1 MRMYDIIDKKK
12 RGQELTEQEIQYVI
26 EGYVKEEIPDYQVAA
41 WLMAIFFHG
50 LSDHELVKMT
60 EYMAKSGDMVDLSK
74 IQGIKVD
81 KHSTGGVGDKTTLV
95 IAPIVAACG
104 GKVAKMSG
112 RGLGFTGGTIDKLES
127 IPGFRTAIDDK
138 EFYDIVNRTGLAV
151 IGQSGEIAP
160 ADKKLYALRDVT
172 ATVDSIPLIAREL
185 FSLSNEYKNEL
196 LVAQTFV
203 YNKAREDVGSGKNFN
218 NKYLKNKR
226 VRYLYEYDDRA
237 NLIICRVLEDMYKK
251 EIKDN
256 EEFDRLIYKAA
267 FDLNG
272 NMVTSMN
279 LYLSDDT
286 YGSGE
291 DYRLHDTYSFSYSSG
306 LLTKVSCKTLNLE
319 YQYSGENVISVRY
332 TDGERTYEYN
342 SDGFLKRIDFGNG
355 EYMEIKY
362 EAGHGDFHLFTPL
375 IENSF
380 NLPSIL

>member
-1 MRMYDIIDKKK
+1 MLLGAGLFACSDSDDDLDVNDSPKNKFR
-12 RGQELTEQEIQYVI
+12 
-26 EGYVKEEIPDYQVAA
+26 VKEITGKNAHWGEYVMNMVYYEETLDSVVVR
-41 WLMAIFFHG
+41 
-50 LSDHELVKMT
+50 DH
-60 EYMAKSGDMVDLSK
+60 AN
-74 IQGIKVD
+74 
-81 KHSTGGVGDKTTLV
+81 
-95 IAPIVAACG
+95 
-104 GKVAKMSG
+104 
-112 RGLGFTGGTIDKLES
+112 DKLAVMTS
-127 IPGFRTAIDDK
+127 SGTD
-138 EFYDIVNRTGLAV
+138 NGLKYSLNDYGSLA
-151 IGQSGEIAP
+151 
-160 ADKKLYALRDVT
+160 K
-172 ATVDSIPLIAREL
+172 DSIPLIAREL
-185 FSLSNEYKNEL
+185 FSLSNEYKNEI

-237 NLIICRVLEDMYKK
+237 NLIICRVLEDTYKK

>member
-1 MRMYDIIDKKK
+1 MLLGAGLFACSDSDDDLDVKDSPKNKFR
-12 RGQELTEQEIQYVI
+12 
-26 EGYVKEEIPDYQVAA
+26 VKEITGRNAHWGEYVMNMVYYEETLDSVVVR
-41 WLMAIFFHG
+41 
-50 LSDHELVKMT
+50 DH
-60 EYMAKSGDMVDLSK
+60 AN
-74 IQGIKVD
+74 
-81 KHSTGGVGDKTTLV
+81 
-95 IAPIVAACG
+95 
-104 GKVAKMSG
+104 
-112 RGLGFTGGTIDKLES
+112 DKLAVMTSSGTDNGLKYSLNDYIPNIDADS
-127 IPGFRTAIDDK
+127 I
-138 EFYDIVNRTGLAV
+138 
-151 IGQSGEIAP
+151 Q
-160 ADKKLYALRDVT
+160 KLYDKYGSLAK
-172 ATVDSIPLIAREL
+172 DSIPLIAREL
-185 FSLSNEYKNEL
+185 FSLSNEYKNEI

-332 TDGERTYEYN
+332 TDGERTYE
-342 SDGFLKRIDFGNG
+342 
-355 EYMEIKY
+355 
-362 EAGHGDFHLFTPL
+362 
-375 IENSF
+375 
-380 NLPSIL
+380 